1 MHSAGIYD
9 IIFSIFLKEII
20 IIMMYVL
27 LIAGFVLLIKGADFF
42 VEGSSSVAKKLSI
55 PPLIIGMTI
64 VAMGTSLPETSV
76 SVTASLAGANDL
88 SISNAVGSNIINLL
102 VVAGI
107 CALFHPLPVQRDS
120 IKRDFPFSIIASAIL
135 LAFGFFTDN
144 ISRIAGAALLL
155 VFVVFMISMVHN
167 ALMARKSGIASAEG
181 EEIKLLPGWQCVIYI
196 IGGIIAIAAGGKM
209 VVEGAS
215 DIAKSFGMSD
225 NLIGMTIVALGTSL
239 PELVT
244 SLVAAKKNETDMA
257 LGNVIGSNVFN
268 ILFVLGIAAVISPI
282 AFTMQNCID
291 TLFLIGTSLLVLVF
305 CLPKKKIVRWH
316 GLSMVALYAGYTVYL
331 FVR

>member
-1 MHSAGIYD
+1 
-9 IIFSIFLKEII
+9 
-20 IIMMYVL
+20 MMYFL

-55 PPLIIGMTI
+55 PPIIIGMTI

-76 SVTASLAGANDL
+76 SVSASLAGKNDL
-88 SISNAVGSNIINLL
+88 SISNAVGSNIFNLM
-102 VVAGI
+102 VVAGL
-107 CALFHPLPVQRDS
+107 CALLCPLPINRDTL
-120 IKRDFPFSIIASAIL
+120 KRDFPFSILAAAVL
-135 LAFGFFTDN
+135 LGFGFFTGE
-144 ISRIAGAALLL
+144 ISRIAGIVLLL
-155 VFVVFMISMVHN
+155 LFIVFLGTMINSAM
-167 ALMARKSGIASAEG
+167 KSRRSASSRSDE
-181 EEIKLLPGWQCVIYI
+181 EEIKNLPAWRCIVYI
-196 IGGIIAIAAGGKM
+196 VGGIIAIAAGGKM

-215 DIAKSFGMSD
+215 DIARSFGMSD

-244 SLVAAKKNETDMA
+244 SIVAARKNEIDMA

-282 AFTMQNCID
+282 GFTLQNSID
-291 TLFLIGTSLLVLVF
+291 TVFLIAASILVLIF
-305 CLPKKKIVRWH
+305 CLPKKKLVRRH
-316 GLSMVALYAGYTVYL
+316 GISMAAIYAGYTVYL

>member
-1 MHSAGIYD
+1 
-9 IIFSIFLKEII
+9 
-20 IIMMYVL
+20 MMYFL

-42 VEGSSSVAKKLSI
+42 VEGSSSAAKKLSI
-55 PPLIIGMTI
+55 PPIIIGMTI

-76 SVTASLAGANDL
+76 SISASLADKNDL
-88 SISNAVGSNIINLL
+88 SISNAVGSNIFNLMI
-102 VVAGI
+102 VAGL
-107 CALFHPLPVQRDS
+107 CAILCPLPINRDTL
-120 IKRDFPFSIIASAIL
+120 KRDFPFSILAAAVL
-135 LAFGFFTDN
+135 LGFGFFTGS
-144 ISRIAGAALLL
+144 ISRIAGIVLLL
-155 VFVVFMISMVHN
+155 LFIFFLYIMVNSALKARRSDTLISD
-167 ALMARKSGIASAEG
+167 E
-181 EEIKLLPGWQCVIYI
+181 EEIKILPAWRCIIYI

-215 DIAKSFGMSD
+215 DIARSFGMSD

-244 SLVAAKKNETDMA
+244 SVIAARKNEIDMA

-282 AFTMQNCID
+282 GFTIQNSID
-291 TLFLIGTSLLVLVF
+291 TIFLIASSLLVLAF
-305 CLPKKKIVRWH
+305 CLPKKKLVRWH
-316 GLSMVALYAGYTVYL
+316 GISMAVLYAGYTVYL

>member
-1 MHSAGIYD
+1 
-9 IIFSIFLKEII
+9 
-20 IIMMYVL
+20 MMYFL

-42 VEGSSSVAKKLSI
+42 VEGSSSAAKKLSI
-55 PPLIIGMTI
+55 PPIIIGMTI

-76 SVTASLAGANDL
+76 SISASLADKNDL
-88 SISNAVGSNIINLL
+88 SISNAVGSNIFNLMI
-102 VVAGI
+102 VAGL
-107 CALFHPLPVQRDS
+107 CAILCPLPINRDTL
-120 IKRDFPFSIIASAIL
+120 KRDFPFSILAAAVL
-135 LAFGFFTDN
+135 LGFGFFTGS
-144 ISRIAGAALLL
+144 ISRIAGIVLLL
-155 VFVVFMISMVHN
+155 LFIFFLYIMVNSALKARRSGTLISD
-167 ALMARKSGIASAEG
+167 E
-181 EEIKLLPGWQCVIYI
+181 EEIKILPVWRCIIYI

-215 DIAKSFGMSD
+215 DIARSLGMSD

-244 SLVAAKKNETDMA
+244 SVVAARKNEIDMA

-282 AFTMQNCID
+282 GFTIQNSID
-291 TLFLIGTSLLVLVF
+291 TIFLIASSLLVLAF
-305 CLPKKKIVRWH
+305 CLPKKKLVRLH
-316 GLSMVALYAGYTVYL
+316 GISMATLYAGYTVYL